1 MNRVGIKDSFA
12 EGGSTPYLLNKYGL
26 ETQDIVNKALKVLK
40 QNIKVS
46 YTSIK
51 NDIP

>member
-1 MNRVGIKDSFA
+1 
-12 EGGSTPYLLNKYGL
+12 L